1 MPGPRYA
8 ELTAT
13 AGRYKDL
20 AAENYG
26 RIRELAE
33 TLRTEFCAYLGSDTP
48 PCVRLVPPGGPFEPK
63 DYGDGA
69 FSIPAKGFQPL
80 GPISFGLAVRVTD
93 SGDWLRAVLT
103 CRKEG
108 DTFIV
113 RVEGGPRHEFD
124 LPLADQEPAAFL
136 DMLYEHLLNWFKLSI
151 DDYEHG
157 QYGQR
162 EIGFDFFRAA

>member
-8 ELTAT
+8 ELIET
-13 AGRYKDL
+13 AGRYKGL
-20 AAENYG
+20 AAENYS

-33 TLRTEFCAYLGSDTP
+33 TLRSRFCDYLGSDMP

-63 DYGDGA
+63 DYGDSA

-80 GPISFGLAVRVTD
+80 GPVSFGLAVRVTD
-93 SGDWLRAVLT
+93 SGDWLRAALT

-108 DTFIV
+108 DKFIV
-113 RVEGGPRHEFD
+113 RVEGGPRYEFD
-124 LPLADQEPAAFL
+124 LPLDGQETLAFL
-136 DMLYEHLLNWFKLSI
+136 EILHAHVMNWFKLSI
-151 DDYEHG
+151 EEYEHG